1 MGDGFLFIF
10 SLPWRWLVIHP
21 HPNPLLSRGEGNN
34 SGKTFEKPSLL
45 QYRHA
50 GPDPVLM
57 PLCGASSVIKY
68 FLDPGLR
75 RGDDNA
81 GLVEFCKGIKG
92 RGKSG
97 FFDE

>member
-1 MGDGFLFIF
+1 V
-10 SLPWRWLVIHP
+10 LPF
-21 HPNPLLSRGEGNN
+21 LSRGEGNN
-34 SGKTFEKPSLL
+34 SGKTLEKPSLL

-97 FFDE
+97 IL

>member
-1 MGDGFLFIF
+1 VLTFPPRGRVTN
-10 SLPWRWLVIHP
+10 SVALPFK
-21 HPNPLLSRGEGNN
+21 GEGNN

-50 GPDPVLM
+50 GLDPVLM
-57 PLCGASSVIKY
+57 PLCDAFSVIKY

-92 RGKSG
+92 KGEIRL
-97 FFDE
+97 F

>member
-1 MGDGFLFIF
+1 V
-10 SLPWRWLVIHP
+10 LPF
-21 HPNPLLSRGEGNN
+21 LSRGEGNN

-50 GPDPVLM
+50 GPDPT
-57 PLCGASSVIKY
+57 SSVIKY

-81 GLVEFCKGIKG
+81 GLVEFYKGIKG
-92 RGKSG
+92 EGEYQA